1 MKTHK
6 LVKIGTV
13 VFIGSFILFW
23 LLGCFIAWDI
33 TWALRE
39 ENMFGRFG
47 VVMFS
52 AFATVGGVASQL
64 DL

>member
-6 LVKIGTV
+6 LVKIGIV

-23 LLGCFIAWDI
+23 LFGCFIAWDI
-33 TWALRE
+33 TWALHE

-47 VVMFS
+47 VVILS
-52 AFATVGGVASQL
+52 VFATIGGVASQL